1 MKTENTSNTLDMSE
15 EEMLEDMKQLFFD
28 TEQPS
33 WNWAIVDI
41 TQNFMSCDVIRD
53 VITGNAPTWQEA
65 YIEALREIQIIE
77 KHPGRDPFAYAV
89 INLSPGS
96 VPFMWHNA
104 QERKTQSQEVLQK
117 LGFGEDMEAMSKLE
131 FKNTEEFTKEDAEDA
146 LERAQSAY
154 DYTKARI
161 EEKNSD

>member
-1 MKTENTSNTLDMSE
+1 MKDGNIPNTLDMSE
-15 EEMLEDMKQLFFD
+15 EEMLEDLKQLFFD
-28 TEQPS
+28 TEQES

-53 VITGNAPTWQEA
+53 VIVGTAPTWQEA
-65 YIEALREIQIIE
+65 YIEALREIQTIE
-77 KHPGRDPFAYAV
+77 KHPGRDPFSYAV

-104 QERKTQSQEVLQK
+104 QERQNQSQEVLRK
-117 LGFGEDMEAMSKLE
+117 LGFGKDMEAISKLE
-131 FKNTEEFTKEDAEDA
+131 FKKPEEITKEDAEDA

-154 DYTKARI
+154 DYTKKRI
-161 EEKNSD
+161 EEKNAD